1 MLNLIGATV
10 GMMAVTV
17 NLVAM
22 AGALPLSAWQR
33 VVFAAG
39 TGAWVG
45 LAIGLG
51 AAGALVFSP
60 EQKVPL
66 IGVLF
71 AVPLLIGAVLWF
83 TVPRFCA
90 ALMAVPMPLLI
101 GLNAMRIFGALFLI
115 LAAVGRLS
123 GPFPY
128 SAGWGDVI
136 TGLLAIPLALVV
148 AREPSPPGWIIA
160 AWNLFG
166 TLDLFAA
173 VALGLTSA
181 QGSPL
186 QANPCRRRLGGDA
199 ASSLQPGADCP
210 GVVLSRHARGD
221 RRAARSGPPVGARR
235 LSGRRREPQILQ
247 TVVLWHSTAVHGQ
260 SWRHRLARHR
270 LGRHGLPGGWH
281 DAGHRHGPDRQWPAA
296 GLVAAAAGGSSVRHS
311 RLAARPQARGAALAS
326 WEFAGNPGLASS
338 TSLAIAYLI
347 GPTRPLLPCRWEQ
360 ANGRIRHS

>member
-1 MLNLIGATV
+1 MEAGMLNLIGATV

-186 QANPCRRRLGGDA
+186 QAIHAGVGSEAMQHLPYSLVPTVLVPFYLVTHAVIA
-199 ASSLQPGADCP
+199 AQL
-210 GVVLSRHARGD
+210 
-221 RRAARSGPPVGARR
+221 
-235 LSGRRREPQILQ
+235 
-247 TVVLWHSTAVHGQ
+247 T
-260 SWRHRLARHR
+260 ARHR
-270 LGRHGLPGGWH
+270 PTLG
-281 DAGHRHGPDRQWPAA
+281 
-296 GLVAAAAGGSSVRHS
+296 
-311 RLAARPQARGAALAS
+311 
-326 WEFAGNPGLASS
+326 
-338 TSLAIAYLI
+338 T
-347 GPTRPLLPCRWEQ
+347 
-360 ANGRIRHS
+360 